1 MVDVP
6 DDHQITLSSLGISF
20 GIATAERNQ
29 SGITKL
35 NPFMKNKSSPS

>member
-6 DDHQITLSSLGISF
+6 DDHKITLSSLGISF
-20 GIATAERNQ
+20 GIATAERTQ
-29 SGITKL
+29 SALPII